1 MGLDV
6 LLIRA
11 ILCSIKENIMDKKL
25 EVFMQEM
32 ERKYNESEIGKN
44 NNAIDAMINDFIK
57 KANEKRGKN
66 DSLVNTGN

>member
-1 MGLDV
+1 
-6 LLIRA
+6 
-11 ILCSIKENIMDKKL
+11 MDKKL

-66 DSLVNTGN
+66 DSLVGAGN